1 MHPVDLIRGSSMTGT
16 QKFNRRASCHNKSSR
31 QKQKH
36 MNNSFDIYEMVNNLI
51 IERLESGIIPWRMP
65 WKTGIGFPR
74 NLVSKRAYTGFNF
87 FYLLS
92 LQFSSPW
99 FLTWKQIQDLGG
111 KVVKGSKSSRVVFWK
126 ILEFDDSGSKTEIP
140 YLQYYNVFNL
150 TQTEGIDPKHIPDD
164 ESFDRDFNPIAAA
177 ERLIYE
183 WKDCPAITWDDTR
196 AFYAPLEDKVY
207 MPPQRTFISE
217 ELCYSVLY
225 HELVHSTGHLS
236 RLGRDEKI
244 KDHQSKFTNYSQ
256 EELVAEMGAAYLCG
270 ITGIEQQTIQ
280 NSAAYIKSWI
290 RTFKDDPK
298 VLVLAAAQ
306 AQNAVNYMINQHH
319 EIIVSEASLC

>member
-1 MHPVDLIRGSSMTGT
+1 
-16 QKFNRRASCHNKSSR
+16 
-31 QKQKH
+31 
-36 MNNSFDIYEMVNNLI
+36 MNNSDLFEIVTQKI
-51 IERLESGIIPWRMP
+51 IAILETGVVPWKVP
-65 WKTGIGFPR
+65 WKTKNGMPR
-74 NLVSKRAYTGFNF
+74 NLGSNRPYTGINF
-87 FYLLS
+87 WMLLCTKFESPFYLTFD
-92 LQFSSPW
+92 QARAF
-99 FLTWKQIQDLGG
+99 GG
-111 KVVKGSKSSRVVFWK
+111 TVRKGEKATLVVFWK
-126 ILEFDDSGSKTEIP
+126 ILESTEKDGTVKKTP
-140 YLQYYNVFNL
+140 FLRYYNVFNL

-298 VLVLAAAQ
+298 VLGLAAAQ
-306 AQNAVNYMINQHH
+306 AQNAVNYMINQKH
-319 EIIVSEASLC
+319 EIIVGEASLC